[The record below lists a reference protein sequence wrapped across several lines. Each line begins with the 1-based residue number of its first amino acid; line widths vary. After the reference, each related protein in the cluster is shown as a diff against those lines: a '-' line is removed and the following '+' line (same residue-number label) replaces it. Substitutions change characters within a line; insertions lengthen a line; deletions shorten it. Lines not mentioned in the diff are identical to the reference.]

1 MIKWASRPD
10 ACGTQLA
17 LVMRTLRNRRTR
29 FDPPIIGSSSAASR
43 VRESILRFAD
53 ATSNILITGES
64 GTGKELIARNL
75 HGFSERFDRPF
86 VPVNCA
92 ALATGIL
99 ESELFGHGKGAFTG
113 AIAAH
118 AGLFEQ
124 AGGGTLFLDEIGEVP
139 PSIQAKLLRVLQDKE
154 VRRMGTATTRRV
166 DVRVISATNADI
178 EKKIDDG
185 TFRLDL
191 FYRLNVLSIRVPSLR
206 ERVADIPELIDHFFA
221 LRGIPA
227 RRLDAEAAAC
237 LARHRWPG
245 NIREL
250 DNEIERVS
258 VLYPRSG
265 LVEAAMLSDRVQGRC
280 SPELFDVSLL
290 YEAPLPQAVGYLEE
304 NLLRKM
310 LAKTNWNKSR
320 SARELGL
327 SRQGLLKKI
336 KRYGIEPE
344 TPDPDGS

>member
-1 MIKWASRPD
+1 M
-10 ACGTQLA
+10 
-17 LVMRTLRNRRTR
+17 
-29 FDPPIIGSSSAASR
+29 
-43 VRESILRFAD
+43 
-53 ATSNILITGES
+53 ITGES

-75 HGFSERFDRPF
+75 HGLSERFDRPF
-86 VPVNCA
+86 VAVNCA

-124 AGGGTLFLDEIGEVP
+124 ANGGTLFLDEIGEVP
-139 PSIQAKLLRVLQDKE
+139 GSIQAKLLRVLQDRE
-154 VRRMGTATTRRV
+154 VRRMGTATTRYV
-166 DVRVISATNADI
+166 DVRVVSATNADI
-178 EKKIDDG
+178 EKRIDDG

-206 ERVADIPELIDHFFA
+206 ERMADIPELIDHFFA

-227 RRLDAEAAAC
+227 RRLDPDAVEC
-237 LARHRWPG
+237 LSRYRWPG

-250 DNEIERVS
+250 DNEIERIS
-258 VLYPRSG
+258 VLYPRSA
-265 LVEAAMLSDRVQGRC
+265 VVMAEMLSDRVARKCAAGT
-280 SPELFDVSLL
+280 FDVGLL
-290 YEAPLPQAVGYLEE
+290 CESPLPRAVGYLEE
-304 NLLRKM
+304 NLVRKM
-310 LAKTNWNKSR
+310 LAKNNWNKSK

-344 TPDPDGS
+344 SSNFDDADDGG

>member
-1 MIKWASRPD
+1 M
-10 ACGTQLA
+10 L
-17 LVMRTLRNRRTR
+17 NRRTR
-29 FDPPIIGSSSAASR
+29 FDPPIIGSSDAAAR
-43 VRESILRFAD
+43 LRESVLRFAD
-53 ATSNILITGES
+53 TTSNILITGES

-75 HGFSERFDRPF
+75 HRFSGRSDRPF

-113 AIAAH
+113 AITAH

-124 AGGGTLFLDEIGEVP
+124 ADGGTLLLDEIGEVP
-139 PSIQAKLLRVLQDKE
+139 ASVQAKLLRVVQDRE
-154 VRRMGTATTRRV
+154 VRRMGTASTRRV
-166 DVRVISATNADI
+166 NVRVVSATNADI
-178 EKKIDDG
+178 EKNIDDG

-227 RRLDAEAAAC
+227 RFLDSDAAAC
-237 LARHRWPG
+237 LSRYRWPG

-250 DNEIERVS
+250 ENEIERVT
-258 VLYPRSG
+258 VLYPRAGRISA
-265 LVEAAMLSDRVQGRC
+265 EMLSDRVAGKRPAGR
-280 SPELFDVSLL
+280 FDVSLL

-304 NLLRKM
+304 NLVRKM
-310 LAKTNWNKSR
+310 LAKNNWNKSR

-336 KRYGIEPE
+336 KRYGIAPE
-344 TPDPDGS
+344 LADPDDPGDSDGLG